1 MKIQMYNL
9 LYDKKYKNTGILTE
23 NTYSKWCKD
32 TFKTSDYY
40 NCAVYTSASGM
51 LSSQNELNKLNIKT
65 SASGRIDMGISVDDT
80 VEEKPQDVEVNPY
93 L

>member
-1 MKIQMYNL
+1 MN
-9 LYDKKYKNTGILTE
+9 
-23 NTYSKWCKD
+23 
-32 TFKTSDYY
+32 
-40 NCAVYTSASGM
+40 VP
-51 LSSQNELNKLNIKT
+51 IKT

>member
-1 MKIQMYNL
+1 MVRTATQTIQL
-9 LYDKKYKNTGILTE
+9 E
-23 NTYSKWCKD
+23 AAKW
-32 TFKTSDYY
+32 Y
-40 NCAVYTSASGM
+40 
-51 LSSQNELNKLNIKT
+51 KLNIKT

>member
-1 MKIQMYNL
+1 M
-9 LYDKKYKNTGILTE
+9 
-23 NTYSKWCKD
+23 S
-32 TFKTSDYY
+32 
-40 NCAVYTSASGM
+40 
-51 LSSQNELNKLNIKT
+51 LNIKT